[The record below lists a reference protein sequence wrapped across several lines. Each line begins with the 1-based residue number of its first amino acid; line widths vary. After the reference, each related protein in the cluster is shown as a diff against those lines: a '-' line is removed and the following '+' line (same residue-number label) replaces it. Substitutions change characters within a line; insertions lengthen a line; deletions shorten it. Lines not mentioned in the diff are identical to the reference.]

1 METVGER
8 IRKLR
13 KEKGM
18 SQTALAESVDMTSQS
33 LWNLE
38 NNMAGKTFEK
48 LAPLAKALG
57 CRIDDL
63 FPEMDA
69 PEEAN
74 VSEGKTVCA
83 DGFDDETME
92 GWVE

>member
-1 METVGER
+1 MDGFGKRLRTLRRERGITIDQISSKVGMTGDA
-8 IRKLR
+8 ILKL
-13 KEKGM
+13 
-18 SQTALAESVDMTSQS
+18 ESGVR
-33 LWNLE
+33 
-38 NNMAGKTFEK
+38 GKTLEK
-48 LAPLAKALG
+48 LPSLAKALG
-57 CRIDDL
+57 CSIDDL

-92 GWVE
+92 GWSE